1 MIWKSMLLYKETRK
15 PEPFAQ
21 NANAV
26 GSWIGSRHRENGV
39 VAGERS
45 GALCAKKVE
54 ERERG
59 GGISRDFRV
68 EQKNV

>member
-1 MIWKSMLLYKETRK
+1 MLLYKETRK

-39 VAGERS
+39 VAGEMGS
-45 GALCAKKVE
+45 GRGPEA
-54 ERERG
+54 RESLLFSFSYFHVFFVSPTLRP
-59 GGISRDFRV
+59 
-68 EQKNV
+68 